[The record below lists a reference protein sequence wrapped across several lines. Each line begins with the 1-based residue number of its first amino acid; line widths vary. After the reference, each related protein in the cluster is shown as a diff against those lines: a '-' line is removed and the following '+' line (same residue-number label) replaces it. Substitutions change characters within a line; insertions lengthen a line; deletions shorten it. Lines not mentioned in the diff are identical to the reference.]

1 MDGENKAVALE
12 VGENVIATMQR
23 LAASNAEALLSH
35 ANILENAGVTL
46 PEGVVGPVNLPVGT
60 SVCNLEQFST
70 RPLHREEQMKTSDI
84 ESFIEFVNRHKTKDM
99 ILLTSGQQAK
109 VVFDYHKSD
118 VPSFCN
124 FSAYYAPEYSAE
136 FNDWKNIFSTYR
148 SGTLRQRE
156 FVDFLEENVM
166 HILEPDPGAVVDM
179 VRKFRSAEKLSFA
192 SSVNNDDGSATLTFE
207 KENATPENLRFQTRW
222 KIEIPIFENDD
233 EATVIDLRV
242 RHSVNGT
249 DLSFVVSPQRLT
261 KLLQEKYKANK
272 ALIVAGVGMPA
283 IEVTGFHV

>member
-1 MDGENKAVALE
+1 MSTDVTENGGEFLLE
-12 VGENVIATMQR
+12 TIERI
-23 LAASNAEALLSH
+23 AASNAEA
-35 ANILENAGVTL
+35 ILPYADILGRHGVKL
-46 PEGVVGPVNLPVGT
+46 PDGVVPPLLVPSG
-60 SVCNLEQFST
+60 CEKMCFEEFST

-124 FSAYYAPEYSAE
+124 FSAYYAPKYSAE
-136 FNDWKNIFSTYR
+136 FDAWKGIFSPSRT
-148 SGTLRQRE
+148 GTLRQRE

-166 HILEPDPGAVVDM
+166 HVLEPDPGAVVDM

-192 SSVNNDDGSATLTFE
+192 SSVNNDDGTATLTFE